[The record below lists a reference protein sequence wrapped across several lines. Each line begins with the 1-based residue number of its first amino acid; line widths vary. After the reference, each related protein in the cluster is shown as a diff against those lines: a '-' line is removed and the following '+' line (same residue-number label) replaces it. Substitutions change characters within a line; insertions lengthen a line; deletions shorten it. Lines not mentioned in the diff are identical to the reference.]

1 MKTIRKIRA
10 ISPLI
15 ATIILIAI
23 TIVGGLLI
31 YNLFFATSSTA
42 SSTSAISVQ
51 NIDLVV
57 PGGSG
62 NAQFSITVKNTGNKP
77 IKNYTITIIGENGQN
92 STSRNLSTQIQPGQT
107 FSVQYTPVNATNKAL
122 LTFVVGKYYAVN
134 IQVTFSDGTTFATST
149 SVQARAA

>member
-62 NAQFSITVKNTGNKP
+62 NPQFSITIKNTGNKP
-77 IKNYTITIIGENGQN
+77 ITGYNITIIGENGTK
-92 STSRNLSTQIQPGQT
+92 SISKSSLPSPIQPGQT
-107 FSVQYTPVNATNKAL
+107 FSEQYAPS

-134 IQVTFSDGTTFATST
+134 IQVTFSDQTTFATST

>member
-1 MKTIRKIRA
+1 MKAVRKIRG

-31 YNLFFATSSTA
+31 YNLFFSTSSTA

-57 PGGSG
+57 PGGTG
-62 NAQFSITVKNTGNKP
+62 TPQFSITVKNAGNKP
-77 IKNYTITIIGENGQN
+77 ITGYTITIYGENGTSDYEIICNN
-92 STSRNLSTQIQPGQT
+92 SARSDILRTSQS
-107 FSVQYTPVNATNKAL
+107 
-122 LTFVVGKYYAVN
+122 
-134 IQVTFSDGTTFATST
+134 
-149 SVQARAA
+149 

>member
-62 NAQFSITVKNTGNKP
+62 DVQFSITIKNTGNKP
-77 IKNYTITIIGENGQN
+77 VIAYKITIFGENGQN
-92 STSRNLSTQIQPGQT
+92 SITNTTNTLTVQPGQT
-107 FSVQYTPVNATNKAL
+107 FSEQKTL
-122 LTFVVGKYYAVN
+122 SGLSFIVGKYYAVN
-134 IQVTFSDGTTFATST
+134 IQVTFSDKTTFSTST

>member
-62 NAQFSITVKNTGNKP
+62 NAQFSITVKNAGNKP
-77 IKNYTITIIGENGQN
+77 IAGYNITIYGDAGSKQSLIGSGLN
-92 STSRNLSTQIQPGQT
+92 IQPGQT
-107 FSVQYTPVNATNKAL
+107 FSNQTSIPKTVANFT
-122 LTFVVGKYYAVN
+122 VGNYYAVN
-134 IQVTFSDGTTFATST
+134 IQVTFSDKTTFSTST

>member
-57 PGGSG
+57 PGGTG
-62 NAQFSITVKNTGNKP
+62 DPQFSITIKNTGNKP
-77 IKNYTITIIGENGQN
+77 IFNYTIIIIGENGQN
-92 STSRNLSTQIQPGQT
+92 STTRNGLTIQPGQT
-107 FSVQYTPVNATNKAL
+107 FSEQYTPTNSTSKAL
-122 LTFVVGKYYAVN
+122 RFYVGKYYAVN
-134 IQVTFSDGTTFATST
+134 IKVTFSDKTTFSTST

>member
-1 MKTIRKIRA
+1 MKTIKRIRA

-57 PGGSG
+57 PGGTG
-62 NAQFSITVKNTGNKP
+62 QPQFSITVKNAGNKP
-77 IKNYTITIIGENGQN
+77 ITGYIITIYGDTGSKQLIG
-92 STSRNLSTQIQPGQT
+92 SRLTIQPGQT
-107 FSVQYTPVNATNKAL
+107 FSNQTSIPTTVANFT
-122 LTFVVGKYYAVN
+122 VGKYYAVN
-134 IQVTFSDGTTFATST
+134 IQVTFSDQTTFATST

>member
-62 NAQFSITVKNTGNKP
+62 KAQFSITVKTW
-77 IKNYTITIIGENGQN
+77 T
-92 STSRNLSTQIQPGQT
+92 
-107 FSVQYTPVNATNKAL
+107 TN
-122 LTFVVGKYYAVN
+122 
-134 IQVTFSDGTTFATST
+134 Q
-149 SVQARAA
+149 

>member
-57 PGGSG
+57 PGGTG
-62 NAQFSITVKNTGNKP
+62 NAQFSITIKNTGNKP
-77 IKNYTITIIGENGQN
+77 IIGYTITVIGEGNAQN
-92 STSRNLSTQIQPGQT
+92 STTRSSLTIQPGQT
-107 FSVQYTPVNATNKAL
+107 FSEQYTPNGL
-122 LTFVVGKYYAVN
+122 SFVVGKYYAVN
-134 IQVTFSDGTTFATST
+134 IKVTFSDQTTFATST